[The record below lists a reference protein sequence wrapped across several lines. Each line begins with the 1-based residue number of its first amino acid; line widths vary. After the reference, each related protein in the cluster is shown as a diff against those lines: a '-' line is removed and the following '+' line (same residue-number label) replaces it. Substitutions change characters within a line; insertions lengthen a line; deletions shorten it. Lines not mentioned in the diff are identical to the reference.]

1 MSIAPASQF
10 NAFVSSQYLEVF
22 LIYSL
27 VFIIYHYL
35 VIGIQYL
42 AHNQVQP
49 RPAGAAQVQ
58 FNADPMQCFMFRSP
72 LCFYKEVHSAPHEI
86 IASALRS
93 FFDETLLSGI
103 FFENCYL
110 GDLYSLRTAILENY
124 CQVYSLITA
133 ILENYNLENCY
144 LGELYSLRTAI
155 LENYIL

>member
-72 LCFYKEVHSAPHEI
+72 LCFTRRCILPPMKLLPVHSDH
-86 IASALRS
+86 SLMRR
-93 FFDETLLSGI
+93 
-103 FFENCYL
+103 CCQV
-110 GDLYSLRTAILENY
+110 YSLRTAILENY